1 MDDVIVKY
9 GNRLA
14 RRPQYRPPPKRATPR
29 WTLPAQPS
37 KPGLPRRRRSSGR
50 SPQSS
55 GTKATAGAGEECQVL
70 LKTTTERYP
79 GLERHLVE
87 HHPWDNPEMTAVQ
100 ISAGSSPYLEWVR
113 RATAGPH

>member
-1 MDDVIVKY
+1 
-9 GNRLA
+9 
-14 RRPQYRPPPKRATPR
+14 
-29 WTLPAQPS
+29 
-37 KPGLPRRRRSSGR
+37 
-50 SPQSS
+50 
-55 GTKATAGAGEECQVL
+55 VL